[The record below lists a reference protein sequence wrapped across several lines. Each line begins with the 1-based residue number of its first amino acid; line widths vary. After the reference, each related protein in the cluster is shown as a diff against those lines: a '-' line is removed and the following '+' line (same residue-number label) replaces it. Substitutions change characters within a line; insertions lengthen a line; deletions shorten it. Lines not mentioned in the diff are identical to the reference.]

1 MVNYWRDF
9 DSGPNAPDEI
19 YVVTE
24 IQRNTRNKYEYDA
37 RMGVFKLN
45 RVLYTYYPAD
55 YGFIPRTLDDDGDPL
70 DAVLLINEPTF
81 TGCVTVARPVANIKM
96 IDGNVT
102 VARPVANIK
111 MIDGKAQDDKIV
123 TVSTT
128 DPFFKHIKSLDD
140 LPRSVIDELTYF
152 YNNYKRAE
160 GAISEVLKWEDAEE
174 AKELIQ
180 WAPHPQGTPRRIC
193 NTRYN
198 YSSWV

>member
-96 IDGNVT
+96 IDG
-102 VARPVANIK
+102 
-111 MIDGKAQDDKIV
+111 KAQDDKIV
-123 TVSTT
+123 AVSTT

-160 GAISEVLKWEDAEE
+160 GKVSEVLKWEDDDE

-180 WAPHPQGTPRRIC
+180 WARGQYEEHERHT
-193 NTRYN
+193 
-198 YSSWV
+198 

>member
-9 DSGPNAPDEI
+9 NSGPNAPEEI

-24 IQRNTRNKYEYDA
+24 IQRNSRNKYEYDA

-96 IDGNVT
+96 IDGKT
-102 VARPVANIK
+102 
-111 MIDGKAQDDKIV
+111 QDDKIV

-128 DPFFKHIKSLDD
+128 DPFYKHIKSLDD

-160 GAISEVLKWEDAEE
+160 GVVSEVLKWEDAEE

-180 WAPHPQGTPRRIC
+180 WARDQYHAQEED
-193 NTRYN
+193 
-198 YSSWV
+198 

>member
-96 IDGNVT
+96 IDG
-102 VARPVANIK
+102 
-111 MIDGKAQDDKIV
+111 KAQDDKVV

-140 LPRSVIDELTYF
+140 TYKRILDQMKRKGIPQERLNLIARSVKFPSAEAMFDFVQNKFEEHLVNEGIQIKE
-152 YNNYKRAE
+152 YN
-160 GAISEVLKWEDAEE
+160 
-174 AKELIQ
+174 
-180 WAPHPQGTPRRIC
+180 P
-193 NTRYN
+193 
-198 YSSWV
+198 

>member
-9 DSGPNAPDEI
+9 ESGPNAPDEI

-24 IQRNTRNKYEYDA
+24 IQRNSRNKYEYDA

-96 IDGNVT
+96 IDG
-102 VARPVANIK
+102 
-111 MIDGKAQDDKIV
+111 KAQDDKIV
-123 TVSTT
+123 AVSTT
-128 DPFFKHIKSLDD
+128 DPFYKHIKSLDD

-152 YNNYKRAE
+152 YSNYKRAE
-160 GAISEVLKWEDAEE
+160 GVVTEVLKWQDADE

-180 WAPHPQGTPRRIC
+180 WARGQFDE
-193 NTRYN
+193 TRE
-198 YSSWV
+198 

>member
-9 DSGPNAPDEI
+9 DSGPNVPDEI

-24 IQRNTRNKYEYDA
+24 IQRNSRNKYEYDA

-96 IDGNVT
+96 IDE
-102 VARPVANIK
+102 
-111 MIDGKAQDDKIV
+111 KAHDDKIV
-123 TVSTT
+123 AVSTT
-128 DPFFKHIKSLDD
+128 DPFFKHINGLDD
-140 LPRSVIDELTYF
+140 LPRSIQDELTYF

-160 GAISEVLKWEDAEE
+160 GKITEVLKWEDADE
-174 AKELIQ
+174 AKKLIG
-180 WAPHPQGTPRRIC
+180 WAQDQYKEHDTD
-193 NTRYN
+193 
-198 YSSWV
+198 

>member
-9 DSGPNAPDEI
+9 PSGPNPPEEI

-24 IQRNTRNKYEYDA
+24 IQRHSRNKYEYDG

-55 YGFIPRTLDDDGDPL
+55 YGFIPQTLDDDGDPL

-96 IDGNVT
+96 V
-102 VARPVANIK
+102 
-111 MIDGKAQDDKIV
+111 DGKVMDDKIV

-128 DPFFKHIKSLDD
+128 DPFYKHIKSLND

-160 GAISEVLKWEDAEE
+160 GVVTEVLKWEDSEE
-174 AKELIQ
+174 SQRLIEC
-180 WAPHPQGTPRRIC
+180 AREFFHKTEVE
-193 NTRYN
+193 NEH
-198 YSSWV
+198 VD

>member
-9 DSGPNAPDEI
+9 ESGPNAPEEI
-19 YVVTE
+19 YIVTE
-24 IQRNTRNKYEYDA
+24 IQRNTRNKYEYDTK
-37 RMGVFKLN
+37 MGVFKLN

-96 IDGNVT
+96 IDEK
-102 VARPVANIK
+102 R
-111 MIDGKAQDDKIV
+111 QDDKIV
-123 TVSTT
+123 AVSTT
-128 DPFFKHIKSLDD
+128 DPFFKHIKTIDD

-160 GAISEVLKWEDAEE
+160 GKITEVLKWEDADE
-174 AKELIQ
+174 AKELIT
-180 WAPHPQGTPRRIC
+180 WAQGQ
-193 NTRYN
+193 YKEQ
-198 YSSWV
+198 VE

>member
-1 MVNYWRDF
+1 MVNYWREF
-9 DSGPNAPDEI
+9 PSGPNAPKEI

-24 IQRNTRNKYEYDA
+24 IQRHSRNKYEYDA

-55 YGFIPRTLDDDGDPL
+55 YGFIPQTLDDDGDPL

-96 IDGNVT
+96 IDN
-102 VARPVANIK
+102 K
-111 MIDGKAQDDKIV
+111 EQDDKIV

-128 DPFFKHIKSLDD
+128 DPFYKHIKSLDD

-160 GAISEVLKWEDAEE
+160 GKVTEVLKWEDADA
-174 AKELIQ
+174 AKEIIT
-180 WAPHPQGTPRRIC
+180 WAQGQYKETEEG
-193 NTRYN
+193 
-198 YSSWV
+198 

>member
-9 DSGPNAPDEI
+9 DSGPNAPEEI

-24 IQRNTRNKYEYDA
+24 IQRNSRNKYEYDA

-96 IDGNVT
+96 IDG
-102 VARPVANIK
+102 
-111 MIDGKAQDDKIV
+111 KAQDDKIV
-123 TVSTT
+123 AVSTT
-128 DPFFKHIKSLDD
+128 DPFYKHIKSLDD

-160 GAISEVLKWEDAEE
+160 GVVSEVLKWEDAEE

-180 WAPHPQGTPRRIC
+180 WARDQYHAQDED
-193 NTRYN
+193 
-198 YSSWV
+198 

>member
-9 DSGPNAPDEI
+9 ESGPNAPEEI
-19 YVVTE
+19 YIVTE
-24 IQRNTRNKYEYDA
+24 IQRNTRNKYEYDTK
-37 RMGVFKLN
+37 MGVFKLN

-96 IDGNVT
+96 IDEK
-102 VARPVANIK
+102 R
-111 MIDGKAQDDKIV
+111 QDDKIV
-123 TVSTT
+123 AVSTT
-128 DPFFKHIKSLDD
+128 DPFFKHIKTIDD

-160 GAISEVLKWEDAEE
+160 GKITEVLKWEDADE
-174 AKELIQ
+174 AKELIT
-180 WAPHPQGTPRRIC
+180 WAQDQYTEH
-193 NTRYN
+193 
-198 YSSWV
+198 SEKL